1 MADDTEQSLLHRFL
15 FPRLNRRYLLRL
27 CAVAAAAYLFFG
39 YVCIPCVIEG
49 GSMRPTYGSFGVT
62 FCWCPSFWFGQ
73 AQVGDIVA
81 AKYFGRKMLLLKRV
95 VALEGDVVEF
105 RHGQLYVNGELRE
118 GLWATLGPCDWE
130 LPPRVVEPG
139 NVYLVGDNR
148 SMPMESHVFGQISAK
163 RLMGKPIW

>member
-49 GSMRPTYGSFGVT
+49 GSMKPTYSSFGVT
-62 FCWCPSFWFGQ
+62 FCWCPSLWFRQ

-81 AKYFGRKMLLLKRV
+81 AKYFGRKVLLLKRV

-105 RHGQLYVNGELRE
+105 RHGQLHVNGKLRE
-118 GLWATLGPCDWE
+118 GQWPTLGPCDWE
-130 LPPRVVEPG
+130 LPPRTVEPG

-148 SMPMESHVFGQISAK
+148 SMPMESHVFGQLSAK